1 LLSAPNIHAQFAP
14 PPLTHFH
21 DASPLHPPAGARVA
35 IVEFADLECPACAA
49 ANPLL
54 KATAAKYG
62 IPWIRH
68 DILIPSHVWSKTAA
82 VNARWFDVKSKALG
96 DEYRDYI
103 FANPRSIETTGELTQ
118 FTASF
123 AQSHRISIPFSVD
136 PQGRLMAAA
145 QSDNE
150 LGKRIGITRTPT
162 IFIVTS
168 NSKVPYLEV
177 LDPQTQLYSTI
188 DTALADTR
196 PVAPAKTAH
205 K

>member
-1 LLSAPNIHAQFAP
+1 
-14 PPLTHFH
+14 
-21 DASPLHPPAGARVA
+21 
-35 IVEFADLECPACAA
+35 
-49 ANPLL
+49 
-54 KATAAKYG
+54 
-62 IPWIRH
+62 
-68 DILIPSHVWSKTAA
+68 LIPNHVWSKTAA
-82 VNARWFDVKSKALG
+82 VNARWFDMKSKASG

-103 FANPRSIETTGELTQ
+103 FASQRSIETQGELTQ

-150 LGKRIGITRTPT
+150 LGKRVGITRTPT
-162 IFIVTS
+162 IFVVTS

-177 LDPQTQLYSTI
+177 LDPQSQLYSTI

-196 PVAPAKTAH
+196 SAAPAKAAH